1 MKKSMLFTIGKGIL
15 IGAFL
20 FFIPTFLLLFFVPFM
35 LIPMFFFGRMS
46 KGNFHGHKLAFA
58 DKVRSMT
65 DEDYEQ
71 FKTNDSYQHCH
82 KGWSRTQNK

>member
-1 MKKSMLFTIGKGIL
+1 MKKSLLFTIGKGIL

-20 FFIPTFLLLFFVPFM
+20 FFIPTFLL
-35 LIPMFFFGRMS
+35 FFFIPFVLLPIFFFSRMRR
-46 KGNFHGHKLAFA
+46 GNFHGHKLAFA

-71 FKTNDSYQHCH
+71 FKINDSYQHCNR
-82 KGWSRTQNK
+82 GWSRTK